1 MLLSAGIERVHIWK
15 AASGVRLPET
25 EGGQSARE
33 NGNPCSPAL
42 PVGAHCLVR
51 RRSYLSLVLEGLSRD
66 SRSLWAYLEARSAG
80 SAGPGTEALC
90 PGLPGCPT
98 APRPP
103 PPSCAAWPAPGCPP
117 SVPPCPRCLLDLHS
131 ALTSPACLP
140 ACLPCSDVLS
150 ERGLCLPWPWRL
162 PSGCQL
168 CCQWPPFSFPSC

>member
-33 NGNPCSPAL
+33 NGNPCSPTL

-80 SAGPGTEALC
+80 SAGPGTEASC

-103 PPSCAAWPAPGCPP
+103 PPSRAAWPAPGRPP
-117 SVPPCPRCLLDLHS
+117 TCSLRPSLPTVPAGS
-131 ALTSPACLP
+131 ALRTHFP
-140 ACLPCSDVLS
+140 
-150 ERGLCLPWPWRL
+150 GLFAGVSSLLRRAL
-162 PSGCQL
+162 
-168 CCQWPPFSFPSC
+168 